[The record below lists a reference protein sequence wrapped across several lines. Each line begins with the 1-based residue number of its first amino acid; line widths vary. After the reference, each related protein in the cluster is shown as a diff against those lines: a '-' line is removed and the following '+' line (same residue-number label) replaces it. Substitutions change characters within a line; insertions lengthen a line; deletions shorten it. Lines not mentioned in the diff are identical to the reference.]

1 MRGVECDGGAD
12 ECRTSLPRAS
22 ADFDLKEVAM
32 QRRYEFIDL
41 IVALGLFA
49 TIVAGGLLFMA
60 ANGTLSLSLS
70 RQGEGE
76 KPIGTV
82 NSMQWLQPVL
92 GQAILDQSLLE
103 RHYEKVTPGAV
114 TQLNEVTGEH
124 VRWQNS
130 PFGYLESIKMF
141 AARVEADHATRV
153 QGVMGRAIVL
163 FTRRG
168 VLSGVLSPGEHDS
181 PYNNRMIGSTEIVGQ
196 RIHAQFLANWQPN
209 LGHAIVSASQDG
221 TRALARMQERLGA
234 AIVRVTTLRATY
246 EGLRSANQEQLGS
259 ATMVAL
265 RTESFARQSYR
276 GELPQPA
283 AVTVAVP
290 RTLPEIP
297 TTTLVVASLMLMG
310 LFMAG
315 LLVAPAL
322 PRGTVGELR
331 EFGDA
336 ALVYRKVG

>member
-1 MRGVECDGGAD
+1 
-12 ECRTSLPRAS
+12 
-22 ADFDLKEVAM
+22 M

-70 RQGEGE
+70 RQSERE
-76 KPIGTV
+76 QPIGPSNGT
-82 NSMQWLQPVL
+82 QWLQPVL
-92 GQAILDQSLLE
+92 GQAILDQNLLDL
-103 RHYEKVTPGAV
+103 HYEKVTPGAV

-130 PFGYLESIKMF
+130 PFGYLDSIKMF
-141 AARVEADHATRV
+141 AARGEADHATRV
-153 QGVMGRAIVL
+153 QAFMGRAIVQ

-168 VLSGVLSPGEHDS
+168 VLSGVLPPGENDS
-181 PYNNRMIGSTEIVGQ
+181 PYNTRMIGGTEIAG
-196 RIHAQFLANWQPN
+196 RRMHAQFLANWQPN

-221 TRALARMQERLGA
+221 TIAIARMQEQLGA
-234 AIVRVTTLRATY
+234 AIVQATTFRATY

-265 RTESFARQSYR
+265 RTGSFARQSYR
-276 GELPQPA
+276 GELRQPA
-283 AVTVAVP
+283 AVAVTAP
-290 RTLPEIP
+290 HTLPEIP

-315 LLVAPAL
+315 LLVAPTL
-322 PRGTVGELR
+322 PRVTVGG
-331 EFGDA
+331 F
-336 ALVYRKVG
+336 